1 MASSRLWHVLTA
13 CVAALSGPA
22 VATLRAQIITE
33 VHVTPETMTIAVGQE
48 QPLFTTAF
56 DRQGN
61 LVPAARFTFRTSDSS
76 VAAVRG
82 DGTVVGRKP
91 GLAKIEARAGHRR
104 ASLAVLVADTT
115 TRRSQPPRATQ
126 PSRTTPPPGPP
137 SAPPLA
143 PPGGILALEP
153 AAMTLLPSEKL
164 SAVPRVVRDDGT
176 SVTPPRV
183 TWKSLQPEV
192 ATVDGEGRVVA
203 LAPGRAAIQ
212 ATAGA
217 MTATMPVEV
226 VLANF
231 ALDAARLALTPGK
244 IDTLRAT
251 VPSQGGREVR
261 AALRWYSS
269 DSTVARVGAGG
280 VIEAVAPGTAQVI
293 AAGLSQ
299 ERRAVVL
306 VYRRPET
313 FILSPPPS
321 KGSVPVP
328 LQGSAELSARAE
340 AADGTPIPA
349 APIVW
354 ELGDSSLIAFDQST
368 GQVSGKALGAT
379 TLTAKLDGFPPAVWT
394 ISVQLDT
401 IAK

>member
-1 MASSRLWHVLTA
+1 M
-13 CVAALSGPA
+13 
-22 VATLRAQIITE
+22 
-33 VHVTPETMTIAVGQE
+33 TPETMTIAVGQE

-76 VAAVRG
+76 VVAVRAN
-82 DGTVVGRKP
+82 GTVVGRKP

-104 ASLAVLVADTT
+104 ASLAVLVADTAT
-115 TRRSQPPRATQ
+115 KRSQPPRATQ
-126 PSRTTPPPGPP
+126 PSRTTPP
-137 SAPPLA
+137 LA
-143 PPGGILALEP
+143 PPGGVLALEP
-153 AAMTLLPSEKL
+153 AAMTLMPFEKL
-164 SAVPRVVRDDGT
+164 SIVPRVVRDDGT
-176 SVTPPRV
+176 SATPPRV
-183 TWKSLQPEV
+183 TWTSLQPEV
-192 ATVDGEGRVVA
+192 ATVDGEGHVVA

-212 ATAGA
+212 ATAGG
-217 MTATMPVEV
+217 MTATIPVEV
-226 VLANF
+226 LLANF
-231 ALDAARLALTPGK
+231 ALDATRLALTPGK

-261 AALRWYSS
+261 AALQWHSS

-280 VIEAVAPGTAQVI
+280 VIQAVAPGTAEVV
-293 AAGLSQ
+293 ATGLSQ

-321 KGSVPVP
+321 KGPVQVP
-328 LQGSAELSARAE
+328 LQGNAQLSARAE
-340 AADGTPIPA
+340 AADGASIPA

-354 ELGDSSLIAFDQST
+354 ELGDSSLIAFDQNT

-379 TLTAKLDGFPPAVWT
+379 TLTAKLDGFPAAVWT
-394 ISVQLDT
+394 INVQLDT
-401 IAK
+401 ISR